1 MSKDVLTELKRIKPL
16 LEEKF
21 GVKSL
26 YLFGSFARADETEG
40 SDVDLLVE
48 FKEGFETFRNYMA
61 LKDFLENQL
70 HRPVDLVVRRALKPF
85 LREEIEKEV
94 VNV

>member
-1 MSKDVLTELKRIKPL
+1 VSKDVLKKLRKVKPL

-21 GVKSL
+21 GVKNLS
-26 YLFGSFARADETEG
+26 LFGSFARADETEG

-61 LKDFLENQL
+61 LKDFLESQL
-70 HRPVDLVVRRALKPF
+70 QRPVDLVVKRALKPF

-94 VNV
+94 INV